1 MATQGTKGETM
12 KTLYLKAI
20 VECDN
25 CGVNYYLNGDN
36 TPKLPKLHRVC
47 TTCFL
52 PMETINPLYK
62 YLKEANQ

>member
-1 MATQGTKGETM
+1 MAAQGIEGGKM

-25 CGVNYYLNGDN
+25 CGAKYCLHDDN
-36 TPKLPKLHRVC
+36 TPKLPKLHNVC

-62 YLKEANQ
+62 YLKEYK